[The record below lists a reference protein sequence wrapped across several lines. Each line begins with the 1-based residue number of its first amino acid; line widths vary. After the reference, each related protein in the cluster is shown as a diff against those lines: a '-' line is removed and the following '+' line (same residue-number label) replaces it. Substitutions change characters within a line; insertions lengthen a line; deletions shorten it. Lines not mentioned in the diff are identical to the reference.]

1 LVVDFATTVAEQFA
15 EILAVAGIKR
25 IYGIVGDSLNGITDA
40 IRRQGRI
47 EWLHVRHEEVAAF
60 AAGAEAHL
68 TGELAVC
75 AGSCGPGNLRLI
87 NGLFDCHRSRV
98 PVLAI
103 AAQIPSPEIGSG
115 YFQETHPESLFREC
129 SHYCELVSGAN
140 QMPQALEVAIR
151 EAVGKRGVSVVVI
164 PGDVA
169 LRPAAD
175 ALPPKLAG
183 LLPPR
188 PVVIP
193 ESSDL
198 DRLAALLN
206 GEGRVTILCG
216 SGCGGAHN
224 ELLELGERL
233 KAPMVHALRG
243 EEHVEWDNPYDVG
256 MTGLI
261 GFSSGYYAMLD
272 CDVLLMLG
280 TDFPYRQFY
289 PQESGVRISQVDI
302 RAENIGRRVPVD
314 LGVVGDVKA
323 TLSALLPQL
332 KQNWNGLH
340 LAQAREHY
348 AKARKALDELA
359 APGKDLIHPQQVAK
373 ALSDHAAEDT
383 VFTCDVGLPT
393 VWAARYLAMNGK
405 RRLLGSFWHGSMA
418 NAMAQAIGAQAAIP
432 GRQVISLSGDGGF
445 SMLMGDFLSLVQ
457 LRLPVKVVVFNNG
470 ALGFIELEQK
480 STGFLPFG
488 TEFKN
493 PNFAAMAEAAGVRGI
508 RLEHP
513 DEVEA
518 GITAALNHNGPVL
531 IDAVVNRTELAMPPS
546 VTLEMAKGFTLYML
560 RAVMNGRGDE
570 LIDLA
575 RTNLWR

>member
-1 LVVDFATTVAEQFA
+1 MATVADQFA
-15 EILAVAGIKR
+15 DTLAAVGVKR
-25 IYGIVGDSLNGITDA
+25 IYGIVGDSLNGLTDSL
-40 IRRQGRI
+40 RRQGKI
-47 EWLHVRHEEVAAF
+47 EWVHVRHEEVAAF

-68 TGELAVC
+68 TGELTVC
-75 AGSCGPGNLRLI
+75 AGSCGPGNLHLI

-103 AAQIPSPEIGSG
+103 AAQIPSAEIGAG
-115 YFQETHPESLFREC
+115 YFQETHPQDLFREC
-129 SHYCELVSGAN
+129 SHYCELISGAN
-140 QMPQALEVAIR
+140 QMPRVLEVAIR
-151 EAVGKRGVSVVVI
+151 EAVGRRGVSVVVI

-169 LRPAAD
+169 LQPAAD
-175 ALPPKLAG
+175 APPVKVAG
-183 LLPPR
+183 LLLLR
-188 PVVIP
+188 PVVMP
-193 ESSDL
+193 EKSDL

-206 GEGRVTILCG
+206 GGGQVTILCG
-216 SGCGGAHN
+216 SGCAGAHN
-224 ELLELGERL
+224 ELLALGERL

-243 EEHVEWDNPYDVG
+243 KEYVEWDNPYDVG

-289 PQESGVRISQVDI
+289 PQGSGVRIAQVDI
-302 RAENIGRRVPVD
+302 RAENIGRRAPVD

-323 TLSALLPQL
+323 TLTALLPLLQQ
-332 KQNWNGLH
+332 KADGTH
-340 LAQAREHY
+340 LAQARGHY
-348 AKARKALDELA
+348 AKARKALDDLA
-359 APGKDLIHPQQVAK
+359 VGTPGRKPIHPQQIAK
-373 ALSDHAAEDT
+373 AISDHASEDA

-405 RRLLGSFWHGSMA
+405 RRLVGSFWHGSMA
-418 NAMAQAIGAQAAIP
+418 NAMAQAVGAQAAFP
-432 GRQVISLSGDGGF
+432 DRQVISLSGDGGF
-445 SMLMGDFLSLVQ
+445 QMLMGDFLSLRQ
-457 LRLPVKVVVFNNG
+457 LGLPVKVVVFNNG

-493 PNFAAMAEAAGVRGI
+493 PNFAAMAEAVGVHGI
-508 RLEHP
+508 RIEDP
-513 DEVEA
+513 GEVEA
-518 GITAALNHNGPVL
+518 GIAAALNHDGPVL
-531 IDAVVNRTELAMPPS
+531 IDAVVNRTELAMPPA
-546 VTLEMAKGFTLYML
+546 VTMEMAKGFTLYMV
-560 RAVMNGRGDE
+560 RAVMSGRGDE